1 MNMTTRLWIG
11 AALMLTAIAVPL
23 QQGWAQEKTTTTT
36 ILKTDKTA
44 TGQPVAFPH
53 HHAAVTASTVVL
65 PAHADTGWHKH
76 PYLRYAYVLEGSI
89 TVENDAGDKHN
100 YPTGSFIVEQID
112 SWHHGLTTEPTKL
125 LVIDQTPAGKGNTV
139 NRVDRGH

>member
-1 MNMTTRLWIG
+1 MRAFSIALGLVLAMNF
-11 AALMLTAIAVPL
+11 AA
-23 QQGWAQEKTTTTT
+23 QAQEKVTSQT

-44 TGQPVAFPH
+44 IGQPVAFPH
-53 HHAAVTASTVVL
+53 SHAAVTASTVTL
-65 PAHADTGWHKH
+65 AANADTGWHKH

-89 TVENDAGDKHN
+89 TVENDHGAKQT

-125 LVIDQTPAGKGNTV
+125 LVIDQTPAGKANTI
-139 NRVDRGH
+139 NRVDRQH